1 MTDLI
6 TGGPRHARRTTAL
19 LRGIYLPRSMD
30 AGGSAMTTYGI
41 PLLVLATTNSA
52 ALTGLAFALEWI
64 PRLAAFAVAGAMVDR
79 YGATRVF
86 RLASAA
92 RATVVLAAA
101 LALTQLSSGGSSTT
115 ITVMLLAAGTGVLTE
130 FSYIAAETTGGMASR
145 EAGDR
150 AHRVQSVLLGI
161 DQVATLAGPAL
172 AGLLLQW
179 AGATAMLIVIAAFS
193 LLAAALT
200 SRHHDKGHTAADE
213 PVLQGLRTGW
223 STLRSLPALGW
234 LVTGL
239 AVSNLATGLLQAAAP
254 VIVVQQ
260 MGRSTADVGLIWSV
274 AAVASLGAV
283 AVCRWAIDRFGLW
296 PVGAVC
302 ATIAASACLAVS
314 VTHTYH
320 AYLVLIAVLMAAEGG
335 MTVVLRTLRSH
346 LVPAPVFGSTL
357 ALTVLLLLAPFPVA
371 GVLVAAAPPALLGHV
386 ITACAVLQALGLG
399 LTFTR
404 LRTLPALRTR
414 SA

>member
-1 MTDLI
+1 
-6 TGGPRHARRTTAL
+6 
-19 LRGIYLPRSMD
+19 
-30 AGGSAMTTYGI
+30 
-41 PLLVLATTNSA
+41 
-52 ALTGLAFALEWI
+52 
-64 PRLAAFAVAGAMVDR
+64 
-79 YGATRVF
+79 
-86 RLASAA
+86 
-92 RATVVLAAA
+92 
-101 LALTQLSSGGSSTT
+101 
-115 ITVMLLAAGTGVLTE
+115 
-130 FSYIAAETTGGMASR
+130 
-145 EAGDR
+145 
-150 AHRVQSVLLGI
+150 
-161 DQVATLAGPAL
+161 
-172 AGLLLQW
+172 
-179 AGATAMLIVIAAFS
+179 MLIVIAAFS